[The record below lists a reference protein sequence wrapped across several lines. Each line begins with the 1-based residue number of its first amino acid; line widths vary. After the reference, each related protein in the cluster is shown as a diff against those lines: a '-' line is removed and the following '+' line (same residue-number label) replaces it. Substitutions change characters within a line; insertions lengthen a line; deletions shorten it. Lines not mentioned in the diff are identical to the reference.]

1 MSRIRLILSSERQG
15 LEGFLLHPCRE
26 EDFTKRA
33 TITLLAGDIGA
44 TNSRIS
50 LYEVSTSTPGQLTL
64 KSHNTYPS
72 QEHASLLEI
81 LQHFTRSLGV
91 TPDFGCFGIPG
102 PVKGDTSVTTNLPWQ
117 VHGDEIARGIGIRK
131 VWLLNDLEAIA
142 HGLLRLDDR
151 DLVILNPS
159 PLPGE
164 GGNAAVIAPGSGLGE
179 AGIYWDGE
187 RYHPFG
193 SEGGHCN
200 FAPADADQIEI
211 LQYLLKKYARV
222 SWERL
227 LSGPG
232 LVHIYSFLRDTG
244 REQEPDWLH
253 ERLKV
258 AEPAKVIT
266 DEAIHGKAEICKRT
280 VQLFL
285 DLLACEAAN
294 LALKL
299 MSTGGVYI
307 AGGIVPRLLPLLD
320 RERFQQAFVR
330 QGRLSKVLETVPVRL
345 VMNGDVG
352 IIGAAHYALTS
363 QADHAE
369 LPVGLASESF
379 PRKIQN
385 GGIASHS

>member
-1 MSRIRLILSSERQG
+1 M
-15 LEGFLLHPCRE
+15 
-26 EDFTKRA
+26 
-33 TITLLAGDIGA
+33 AGDIGA

-50 LYEVSTSTPGQLTL
+50 LYETSLSDGSNLRRL
-64 KSHNTYPS
+64 KLLAHNTYPS
-72 QEHASLLEI
+72 QAHASLLEI
-81 LQHFTRSLGV
+81 LKHFTRSLSV
-91 TPDFGCFGIPG
+91 PPDFGCFGIPG
-102 PVKGDTSVTTNLPWQ
+102 PVKGETSVTTNLPWQ
-117 VHGDEIARGIGIRK
+117 VHASEIVRGIGLKK

-142 HGLLRLDDR
+142 HGLLRLDSQ
-151 DLVILNPS
+151 DLQVLNPT

-232 LVHIYSFLRDTG
+232 IVHIYSFLRDTG
-244 REQEPDWLH
+244 KEKEPDWLH
-253 ERLKV
+253 EKLKLG
-258 AEPAKVIT
+258 EPAKAIT
-266 DEAIHGKAEICKRT
+266 ETALADSTPICKRT
-280 VQLFL
+280 VQIFL
-285 DLLACEAAN
+285 DLLAYESAN
-294 LALKL
+294 LALKI
-299 MSTGGVYI
+299 MATGGVFI

-320 RERFQQAFVR
+320 RERFQQVFVK
-330 QGRLSKVLETVPVRL
+330 QGRLSKVLETIPVRL

-363 QADHAE
+363 RADHAE
-369 LPVGLASESF
+369 LPVGLTQENFHGGLASNS
-379 PRKIQN
+379 
-385 GGIASHS
+385 